1 MTEEYFGEI
10 PLRRY
15 VSDLGLLKDMLLL
28 LSFHTA
34 ANADLLGIG
43 WNRAV
48 LRILY
53 ANGECIEWSIPVAG
67 DRHTVF
73 MKTAPMLYMIPRH
86 PVKLIG
92 LGVRSSNDGGFR
104 QDTLFAAPDRRE
116 RAKDT
121 DAEELALRLGIG
133 IADLSARSEDIR
145 WVRGTAERMRA
156 DRHRWRRKGACTLL
170 SNGSGLQ
177 ARQGAC

>member
-34 ANADLLGIG
+34 STAGRLGIR

-48 LRILY
+48 LRVLY
-53 ANGECIEWSIPVAG
+53 ANSECIEWSMPVPSSG
-67 DRHTVF
+67 GRHTVF

-86 PVKLIG
+86 PVRLIG
-92 LGVRSSNDGGFR
+92 LGLRFSEDGGFR

-121 DAEELALRLGIG
+121 DAEELALRLGVD
-133 IADLSARSEDIR
+133 IAELGARSEDIR
-145 WVRGTAERMRA
+145 WVRDTAERMRT
-156 DRHRWRRKGACTLL
+156 DRHRRHRKVACTLL
-170 SNGSGLQ
+170 SNGSG
-177 ARQGAC
+177 